1 MTKNNVPVHGFPDEI
16 GIQRFKVNLKSKPC
30 ITNVAFYDVNDHA

>member
-1 MTKNNVPVHGFPDEI
+1 MTKNNVSVHGFTV
-16 GIQRFKVNLKSKPC
+16 QRFKVNLKSKPC